1 MKDLAGD
8 PVDIAAG
15 TLRRILC
22 FVSKDK
28 WQICLAVTIELSST
42 ALGVLSPVLFGRF
55 VDLIVS
61 GAPSSERLRLLALA
75 ACALFL
81 STCLQSA
88 SQLLSTWLGQSQVL
102 RLRTMMAR
110 HLENA
115 SFEKILN
122 ADPHSLSSKM
132 TVEIAATQ
140 SFVPTAVQTL
150 IGASGST
157 VFALV
162 AVGRTSVVALGGV
175 LLTLPLIV
183 FVAVF
188 YARRITRAVDLALES
203 NRFVQQVSRELTED
217 NSVLNVRSVIDTG
230 TFGERTDRL
239 LHSARRAVMGAG
251 RVQASYSMATG
262 LCAASLTII
271 AYAIGGHQ
279 AALGEVSIGE
289 MAAIVGIVPGLFAS
303 LQSLAGVNAELAEPM
318 SAYSRIFETLDW
330 LEEPTGKPAGTELV
344 RSDRLADSKSPSQEV
359 AIVMR
364 DLLVGVGDWRSQP
377 IDGRLHPGGI
387 VAVVGGSGSGKTS
400 LLYTILG
407 HIRPKGGE
415 LQLVYPPH
423 LNSGRQTTLVT
434 QQHFFFPGTLRENML
449 MANPKA
455 TDEQVWSCLEAV
467 GMADVIRETEAGLDT
482 EMAQG
487 ALRFS
492 GGQQARLSLAR
503 AFLTDPQILL
513 VDEPT
518 AHLDR
523 HSRQKVL
530 ESLGMWAHDHL
541 TIVVTHDPTL
551 LKMAGSTLNLEGNCS
566 DVVIG

>member
-162 AVGRTSVVALGGV
+162 AVGPVSYTH
-175 LLTLPLIV
+175 LTLP
-183 FVAVF
+183 
-188 YARRITRAVDLALES
+188 T
-203 NRFVQQVSRELTED
+203 N
-217 NSVLNVRSVIDTG
+217 
-230 TFGERTDRL
+230 
-239 LHSARRAVMGAG
+239 
-251 RVQASYSMATG
+251 
-262 LCAASLTII
+262 
-271 AYAIGGHQ
+271 
-279 AALGEVSIGE
+279 
-289 MAAIVGIVPGLFAS
+289 
-303 LQSLAGVNAELAEPM
+303 
-318 SAYSRIFETLDW
+318 
-330 LEEPTGKPAGTELV
+330 
-344 RSDRLADSKSPSQEV
+344 
-359 AIVMR
+359 
-364 DLLVGVGDWRSQP
+364 
-377 IDGRLHPGGI
+377 
-387 VAVVGGSGSGKTS
+387 
-400 LLYTILG
+400 
-407 HIRPKGGE
+407 
-415 LQLVYPPH
+415 
-423 LNSGRQTTLVT
+423 
-434 QQHFFFPGTLRENML
+434 
-449 MANPKA
+449 
-455 TDEQVWSCLEAV
+455 
-467 GMADVIRETEAGLDT
+467 
-482 EMAQG
+482 
-487 ALRFS
+487 
-492 GGQQARLSLAR
+492 
-503 AFLTDPQILL
+503 
-513 VDEPT
+513 
-518 AHLDR
+518 
-523 HSRQKVL
+523 
-530 ESLGMWAHDHL
+530 
-541 TIVVTHDPTL
+541 
-551 LKMAGSTLNLEGNCS
+551 
-566 DVVIG
+566 